1 MDFINRIFRLK
12 NKDKK
17 VSCYYRAKKVYLLIE
32 VGKKNYYFES
42 LDGFDFKPVLSTK
55 ALKKM
60 VLESKPDFGSFTPL
74 LVPGS
79 EYIHPSS
86 IRIEGIVDR
95 KKEGEKMLFYHYQ
108 QAGDFQVGLVGLN
121 SENQIIWR
129 HHKPIWQSPANWKDF
144 EVHFLN
150 VFRINNKII
159 SYWYLADKAIYAIV
173 YPDYKISNLIE
184 IKKSNL
190 LHKPDK
196 NPLIAPKSDSDWEAF
211 TTFNPAA
218 IYEADKVHLLYRAQG
233 FDYRSVVGYATS
245 SDGLTVDYRQS
256 YPCFVPTMPFE
267 KGQKGKKFN
276 PIFMSGG
283 GCEGC
288 EDPRITRI
296 DDRIYMTYV
305 AFNGWDP
312 PRIAITSITLTDFL
326 AHRWLWERPVLISP
340 PKIVDKSACILPEKI
355 GGKYVIFHRI
365 FPNILIDF
373 VDSLDFEPGQ
383 YLKGQYKITPRAPL
397 WWDSRKIGIAAPPLK
412 TKEGW
417 LLIYQSVDDKDAS
430 HYQVGAM
437 LLKLNDPT
445 QVICRSAY
453 PIIEPDMWYD
463 NQGFKAGVVYP
474 CGAVIIKEMLFVYYG
489 GADSHVCVATT
500 PLEPF
505 LKKLIDG
512 EKNLLDPV
520 EIKKI

>member
-1 MDFINRIFRLK
+1 MSLLNKIFRFK
-12 NKDKK
+12 NKKK
-17 VSCYYRAKKVYLLIE
+17 KISCFYYSEKVYFWVE
-32 VGKKNYYFES
+32 VGNKTFCFES
-42 LDGFDFKPVLSTK
+42 RDGFDFNERLPKKTLIELSNK
-55 ALKKM
+55 
-60 VLESKPDFGSFTPL
+60 SKSDYENFVPI

-79 EYIHPSS
+79 EYIPLNS
-86 IRIEGIVDR
+86 IRVEGIVEN
-95 KKEGEKMLFYHYQ
+95 KKEKEKLLFYHYQ
-108 QAGDFQVGLVGLN
+108 QAKDFYVGFVGLDSN
-121 SENQIIWR
+121 NQIIWR
-129 HHKPIWQSPANWKDF
+129 HHKPVWQSPPEWKDY
-144 EVHFLN
+144 EVCFLS
-150 VFRINNKII
+150 VFKVKNKII
-159 SYWYLADKAIYAIV
+159 SYWYLTNKGIYAIV
-173 YPDYKISNLIE
+173 YPDYKINNLIE
-184 IKKSNL
+184 IKKSSL

-196 NPLIAPKSDSDWEAF
+196 NPLISPKSDNDWEAF

-245 SDGLTVDYRQS
+245 SDGLMVDYRQS
-256 YPCFVPTMPFE
+256 YPCYVPTMPFE
-267 KGQKGKKFN
+267 KGQEGRKLESRYV
-276 PIFMSGG
+276 SGG

-296 DDRIYMTYV
+296 DNRIYMTYV
-305 AFNGWDP
+305 AFNGSDP
-312 PRIAITSITLTDFL
+312 PRIALTSIALTDFL

-340 PKIVDKSACILPEKI
+340 PKVVDKSACILPEKI

-383 YLKGQYKITPRAPL
+383 YLKGEYKITPRAPL
-397 WWDSRKIGIAAPPLK
+397 WWDSRKIGIAAPPIK
-412 TKEGW
+412 TDEGW

-430 HYQVGAM
+430 HYKVGAM

-474 CGAVIIKEMLFVYYG
+474 CGAVIIKDMLFVYYG

-500 PLEPF
+500 PLQSF
-505 LKKLIDG
+505 L
-512 EKNLLDPV
+512 KNLLKGEKSLLDSV
-520 EIKKI
+520 EINKI